1 MIKMDVTLKGRAQQI
16 MDVVAKEEN
25 VNQVNRRNDKDAIID
40 VVAKEGNVNQVN
52 RREDAQAI
60 IDFMNKRLARR

>member
-1 MIKMDVTLKGRAQQI
+1 MDVTLKGRAQQ
-16 MDVVAKEEN
+16 
-25 VNQVNRRNDKDAIID
+25 IID